1 MCKIK
6 SMSFFARSIMGR
18 TAWNGDAAAGYKKG
32 RQRKT
37 ACRGKGR
44 DGSDVGLGLTETL
57 DAIAGLPLAT
67 LLEDIHA
74 LKALQDV
81 AFDDEA
87 GGALEAFVLRHGG
100 ESGGWDG

>member
-1 MCKIK
+1 
-6 SMSFFARSIMGR
+6 MGADGVER
-18 TAWNGDAAAGYKKG
+18 GAAAGYKKG

-37 ACRGKGR
+37 ACRKNGR
-44 DGSDVGLGLTETL
+44 DGSDVGLGLAETL
-57 DAIAGLPLAT
+57 DAVAGLPLAT

-74 LKALQDV
+74 LKALQDI

-100 ESGGWDG
+100 ESGGWDV